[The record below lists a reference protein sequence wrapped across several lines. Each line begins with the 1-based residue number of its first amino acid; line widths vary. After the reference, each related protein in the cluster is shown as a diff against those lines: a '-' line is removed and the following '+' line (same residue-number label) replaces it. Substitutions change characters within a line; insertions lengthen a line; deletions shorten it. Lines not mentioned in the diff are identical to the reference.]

1 MSQAQKDTYLHVS
14 SHTWSLNLNFICV
27 YMHACICMC
36 VLIVHKT
43 RKGDHRAIFREV
55 EKWSRKQHRV
65 VGKVGLE
72 KEEEGR
78 GVRQE
83 DN

>member
-1 MSQAQKDTYLHVS
+1 
-14 SHTWSLNLNFICV
+14 
-27 YMHACICMC
+27 MC